1 MNFFLKYKEQYK
13 ANLKLAFPVMLTQ
26 LGQILVQVADN
37 LMVGR
42 YGAQDPLPLA
52 AVSFGGSIAFIFF
65 LTAIGLVQGLTPIV
79 GEHFARGEHA
89 RVSAFLHNGLIF
101 FGLMGF
107 VVTGVELAAEPLAYY
122 LGQPHEVV
130 VAAMPYYRMLAWSM
144 IPLMF
149 FFVVKQFLEGV
160 GNTTVTMVVTILSN
174 VLNVILNWVFIFGR
188 CGAPELGVEGAGLAT
203 LIARCTLPVMILVYL
218 FHSRYRHYMAGFRLR
233 LAGPDVRKLCRV
245 GLPISA
251 QMFLETSAFVGSS
264 IMMGW
269 FDTESIS
276 ANQIALTTG
285 NCSFMMILSISAA
298 ATIRVSHCYGM
309 RDMNRMTLAT
319 KASYHLSLVWTAFT
333 ALCFVLGRHFIPSLF
348 TENEEVIRIAG
359 SLLIFAAL
367 YQLSDGVQ
375 NVSVGILRGIQ
386 DVKVIM
392 PIAFTAYWI
401 LNLPIGYLFAFVL
414 GMGPSGIFLGYSF
427 GLSAAAALMILRIR
441 RSFRRLRN
449 CKA

>member
-1 MNFFLKYKEQYK
+1 MNFFLKYKEHYK
-13 ANLKLAFPVMLTQ
+13 ASLKLAFPVMLTQ
-26 LGQILVQVADN
+26 LGQILLQVADN

-52 AVSFGGSIAFIFF
+52 AVAFGGSISFIFF
-65 LTAIGLVQGLTPIV
+65 LTAIGLVQGLTPVV
-79 GEHFARGEHA
+79 GEHFARGEHS
-89 RVSAFLHNGLIF
+89 RVSAFLHNGLIL
-101 FGLMGF
+101 FGLVGF
-107 VVTGVELAAEPLAYY
+107 GVTAAELAAEPLAYC
-122 LGQPHEVV
+122 LGQPREV
-130 VAAMPYYRMLAWSM
+130 VAAAIPYYRMIAWSM

-160 GNTTVTMVVTILSN
+160 GNTTVTMVVTMISNLLNIL
-174 VLNVILNWVFIFGR
+174 LNWVFIFGR
-188 CGAPELGVEGAGLAT
+188 CGAPEMGVAGAGLAT
-203 LIARCTLPVMILVYL
+203 LIARCTLPAMMAVYL
-218 FHSRYRHYMAGFRLR
+218 LYSRYRPYMAGFRLR
-233 LAGPDVRKLCRV
+233 LAGPDVRKLLRV

-276 ANQIALTTG
+276 ANQIALTIG

-298 ATIRVSHCYGM
+298 ATIRISHCYGLH
-309 RDMNRMTLAT
+309 DMDRLPLAA

-333 ALCFVLGRHFIPSLF
+333 ALCFVCGRHLIPSLF
-348 TENEEVIRIAG
+348 TENEEVVRITG
-359 SLLIFAAL
+359 SLLVFAAL
-367 YQLSDGVQ
+367 YQFSDGLQ

-392 PIAFTAYWI
+392 PIAFVAYWI
-401 LNLPIGYLFAFVL
+401 LNLPIGYLFAFTL

-441 RSFRRLRN
+441 SSFRRLRA
-449 CKA
+449 CWL

>member
-1 MNFFLKYKEQYK
+1 MNFFLKYKTHYK

-26 LGQILVQVADN
+26 LGQILLQVADN

-52 AVSFGGSIAFIFF
+52 AVAFGGSISFIFF
-65 LTAIGLVQGLTPIV
+65 LTAIGLVQGLTPVV
-79 GEHFARGEHA
+79 GEHFSRGEHS
-89 RVSAFLHNGLIF
+89 RVSAFLHNGLII

-107 VVTGVELAAEPLAYY
+107 VVTAVELAAEPLAYS
-122 LGQPHEVV
+122 LGQPREV
-130 VAAMPYYRMLAWSM
+130 VAAAIPYYRMIAWSM

-160 GNTTVTMVVTILSN
+160 GNTTVTMVVTMVSN
-174 VLNVILNWVFIFGR
+174 VLNILLNWVFIFGR
-188 CGAPELGVEGAGLAT
+188 CGAPQLGVEGAGLAT
-203 LIARCTLPVMILVYL
+203 LLARCTLPVMMVVYL
-218 FHSRYRHYMAGFRLR
+218 LYSRYRPYLAGFRLR
-233 LAGPDVRKLCRV
+233 LVGPDVRKLLRV

-276 ANQIALTTG
+276 ANQIALTIG
-285 NCSFMMILSISAA
+285 NCSFMMILSVSAA
-298 ATIRVSHCYGM
+298 ATIRVSHCYGL
-309 RDMNRMTLAT
+309 RDMTRLPLAA

-333 ALCFVLGRHFIPSLF
+333 ALCFVCGRHLIPSLF
-348 TENEEVIRIAG
+348 TENEEVIRITG

-392 PIAFTAYWI
+392 PIAFVAYWI
-401 LNLPIGYLFAFVL
+401 FNLPIGYLFAFIL

-427 GLSAAAALMILRIR
+427 GLSAAAILMILRIR
-441 RSFRRLRN
+441 SSFRRLRE
-449 CKA
+449 CWL